1 MDPLSDGDNGALGS
15 VFDTITGTVNSMER
29 FGQTVGEAT
38 TFTMAE
44 AMIWAVIV
52 FMFITLFVRLAKPWN
67 DGAAERWRQTGRIR
81 GGAVGAPDDWRDA
94 RIRTLEAQLADVMQ
108 QVRDLTGA
116 NAPERE
122 TANVD

>member
-1 MDPLSDGDNGALGS
+1 MDPLNEGDNGALGS
-15 VFDTITGTVNSMER
+15 VFDTITGTVNSIER

-44 AMIWAVIV
+44 AMIWAVII

-81 GGAVGAPDDWRDA
+81 GGAVGPAPDWRDQ
-94 RIRTLEAQLADVMQ
+94 RIATLEAQLADVMQ

-116 NAPERE
+116 DAPERE
-122 TANVD
+122 SANVN